1 MVKYVWLW
9 CVGQWGVGQR
19 GVGQW
24 GVGQWGVGARGQEVG
39 QGGVGVGSSCG
50 RHYATMGVSGVWGSA
65 ALGCGA
71 VGFGMQGA
79 VWGRWGVG
87 CERGEL
93 VWAALWALSWVGP
106 CGFEG
111 WAPWAAL
118 GGQVWARCVEPC
130 GPPQTVWG
138 PVWDVVRVSIRYV
151 RILCGFF
158 VKFSKITPA
167 AGPLAGRWPHSVG
180 RVWLAALA
188 ARRRRAARR
197 AAACPHR

>member
-1 MVKYVWLW
+1 
-9 CVGQWGVGQR
+9 
-19 GVGQW
+19 
-24 GVGQWGVGARGQEVG
+24 
-39 QGGVGVGSSCG
+39 
-50 RHYATMGVSGVWGSA
+50 
-65 ALGCGA
+65 
-71 VGFGMQGA
+71 MQGA
-79 VWGRWGVG
+79 VWSVG

-118 GGQVWARCVEPC
+118 PGPARPWAGKCGVGVEPC

-138 PVWDVVRVSIRYV
+138 PVWDVVRVSVRYA

-167 AGPLAGRWPHSVG
+167 ACR
-180 RVWLAALA
+180 ALA
-188 ARRRRAARR
+188 TQ
-197 AAACPHR
+197 CG